1 MLVVPANGRVERL
14 WSSSDLLIDCAVS
27 CNISGSFHLLSSD
40 VQGWLQSF
48 VIHLE
53 NLIGWLGS
61 FARFMRHVKSA
72 SPTVDNCTKLICVLQ
87 KLGESCFKEKI
98 SLAVILIFHVFQITW
113 LFHHCASWK
122 VSANFFIEAKEK
134 QIRLVPHHHIL
145 PRVFPPSQTAGKI
158 YIYETQNMPLWWLQ

>member
-14 WSSSDLLIDCAVS
+14 RSSSDLLIDCAVS

-98 SLAVILIFHVFQITW
+98 SLAVILIFHMSFRSPDCFTIVHPERFQPTSLLRQKRSREGWCRTITFYPGCW
-113 LFHHCASWK
+113 
-122 VSANFFIEAKEK
+122 
-134 QIRLVPHHHIL
+134 IL
-145 PRVFPPSQTAGKI
+145 PNSR
-158 YIYETQNMPLWWLQ
+158 